1 MKIDELV
8 VLLLS
13 FPEETEVFY
22 EDPLYG
28 GVLQEVVNSDF
39 QFVEDQLLIRVP
51 FAHFE
56 ED

>member
-28 GVLQEVVNSDF
+28 GVLQEVISSDF

-51 FAHFE
+51 FTQFE

>member
-1 MKIDELV
+1 MKVEDLII
-8 VLLLS
+8 LLLS
-13 FPEETEVFY
+13 FPEDTEVFY

-28 GVLQEVVNSDF
+28 GVLQEVISSDF